1 MMNNKVMNNN
11 MIIDQLDNNLKGK
24 KWEQVR

>member
-1 MMNNKVMNNN
+1 VMNNN